1 MWTRTL
7 LALAVTA
14 QLINA
19 YDIVRD
25 YSGASFFDG
34 WDFYGSWD
42 NLTNG
47 KSILHISSTQSFLL
61 IESRDPHKQEMSG
74 GSTK

>member
-1 MWTRTL
+1 MRMARAVS
-7 LALAVTA
+7 ALAVVLATTR
-14 QLINA
+14 LTTA

-34 WDFYGSWD
+34 WDFYGNWD

-47 KSILHISSTQSFLL
+47 AHLL
-61 IESRDPHKQEMSG
+61 F
-74 GSTK
+74 T

>member
-14 QLINA
+14 QLITA

-47 KSILHISSTQSFLL
+47 KSVLHISST
-61 IESRDPHKQEMSG
+61 
-74 GSTK
+74 